1 MKILLIC
8 GVVFMGILF
17 VLTALGLILV
27 TMAVC
32 SAIYQSF
39 YPYKPKYNSQ
49 FDIDQSLDRLNREL
63 ENLARDWDKD
73 VKPFAEPKKPQKKR
87 KDVNILSFE
96 KHAK

>member
-63 ENLARDWDKD
+63 ENLARDGTKMSSQLRSL
-73 VKPFAEPKKPQKKR
+73 KSPR
-87 KDVNILSFE
+87 KNE
-96 KHAK
+96 KM